1 MGKSIYNQVEKW
13 PDGYLDI
20 FLLKSRVAEEIV
32 ESIDLFPHPIEVSC
46 LMTRFSWGR
55 FKQDQTISKNDNC
68 DRPFDR
74 TDYSPLF

>member
-1 MGKSIYNQVEKW
+1 MVKSISKQIEKC

-46 LMTRFSWGR
+46 LMAIVSWGR
-55 FKQDQTISKNDNC
+55 FKQNQTISKNDNLY
-68 DRPFDR
+68 RPFDR
-74 TDYSPLF
+74 TDYN